1 MGGVIVFG
9 INEENYKPCGV
20 LDAELVQ
27 KRVGEQCEEM
37 VPVVRPVLS
46 CISIDGKKIV
56 TAEVPSADYSDRPV
70 YWKKA
75 GLTKGS
81 WIRVGDMDKRMS
93 DYEIYKYQAYKKG
106 IHDDQRIIESGWALL
121 DEKLLNQYLD
131 RVTVGKKNLF
141 EHVSRDKMLELFRIT
156 QKEKPTLAAFLVF
169 SQFPQAIFNNLYVT
183 AVVIP
188 GTRRGDK
195 LSDGTRF
202 LDNKRINGSISSI
215 LSETMD
221 FILKNTANRT
231 VIDSSGIRSDMEQY
245 PPEAVR
251 EAVLNAL
258 IHRDYSVFSE
268 NSPVRVEI
276 FTDRLEI
283 TSPGG
288 LYGRARIESLGYESQ
303 ETRNSILTS
312 ILETLK
318 ISENRYSGI
327 PTMRNVLKK
336 AGLPD
341 PEFIDTGTTF
351 KVVFRNAL
359 NRSVEQTL
367 TETEKKILEYCRT
380 SRTRK
385 EIANYVGKTYN
396 YVNSYILKKMITTGL
411 LNPIKDENSKRNQRL
426 QSSV

>member
-1 MGGVIVFG
+1 MT
-9 INEENYKPCGV
+9 
-20 LDAELVQ
+20 EL
-27 KRVGEQCEEM
+27 KIGYHTGTLT
-37 VPVVRPVLS
+37 LS
-46 CISIDGKKIV
+46 
-56 TAEVPSADYSDRPV
+56 
-70 YWKKA
+70 
-75 GLTKGS
+75 
-81 WIRVGDMDKRMS
+81 
-93 DYEIYKYQAYKKG
+93 
-106 IHDDQRIIESGWALL
+106 
-121 DEKLLNQYLD
+121 
-131 RVTVGKKNLF
+131 
-141 EHVSRDKMLELFRIT
+141 
-156 QKEKPTLAAFLVF
+156 
-169 SQFPQAIFNNLYVT
+169 LYVT